1 MRQEIAFWFLRH
13 RPRRL
18 DHLSGRE
25 DGNGGGPARAS
36 LSHPGSAILRKSL
49 WGTSMSDPSDS
60 QSKGQAMPPN
70 PYVERLFE
78 ITPDMLCVATM
89 DGYFKIINP
98 AFERNLGYSL
108 GELKEKPF
116 LDFIHP
122 DDRPATLREME
133 KLSQGEVTLFFEN
146 RYLCKDGSY
155 KWLAWTSHPDLKEGL
170 LYAVARE
177 VTQRKQEIISL
188 RGERTELEEKRTEL
202 MGRVEET
209 QSELQEA
216 EEQLRQAQKM
226 EAVGRLAGGIAHDF
240 NNMLMAIMGF
250 ADIALNEINSPDV
263 ARRCL
268 MEIKGAGKR
277 SANLTRQLL
286 AFGRKQVLEPR
297 RINLNHIV
305 VGMEEILRRGIREN
319 IELVN
324 RFDEN
329 LGVVFVDPVQV
340 EQVMLNL
347 ALNASDAMPDG
358 GELTIET
365 RNVDLGFDFER
376 KHPEVKPGP
385 YALLMISDSGIGM
398 DEATLSRI
406 FEPFFTTKP
415 VGVGTG
421 LGLAM
426 TYGVVK
432 QSGGVIWASSEPG
445 AGTRFEI
452 FFPRVPGENSE
463 SDSAPAVSTP
473 SEGGS
478 ETILLVEDEKVVL
491 DLTASILEASGY
503 QVVTASTPRQALEIM
518 AHQTDPIHLMI
529 TDVVMPN
536 MSGPTLAKRM
546 LAEHPELKL
555 IFMSGYT
562 DDAVVENGFI
572 QPGSVFLQKPFSPDT
587 LKAKVRE
594 LLDSDD

>member
-1 MRQEIAFWFLRH
+1 
-13 RPRRL
+13 
-18 DHLSGRE
+18 
-25 DGNGGGPARAS
+25 
-36 LSHPGSAILRKSL
+36 
-49 WGTSMSDPSDS
+49 MSDPDNS
-60 QSKGQAMPPN
+60 QSQGQPKSPN

-98 AFERNLGYSL
+98 AFEHNLGYCL

-122 DDRPATLREME
+122 DDRPATLKEME

-155 KWLAWTSHPDLKEGL
+155 KWLAWTSYPDPKEGL

-188 RGERTELEEKRTEL
+188 EGERTQLEEKRTEL
-202 MGRVEET
+202 LGKVEET
-209 QSELQEA
+209 QEELHEKEQ
-216 EEQLRQAQKM
+216 QLRQAQKM
-226 EAVGRLAGGIAHDF
+226 ESVGRLAGGIAHDF
-240 NNMLMAIMGF
+240 NNMLMVIMGF
-250 ADIALNEINSPDV
+250 ADIALAQLDSPEV
-263 ARRCL
+263 ARHCL
-268 MEIKGAGKR
+268 TEIKAAGKR
-277 SANLTRQLL
+277 SANLTSQLL

-297 RINLNHIV
+297 RINLNHTLA
-305 VGMEEILRRGIREN
+305 GMTGILRRGIREN

-324 RFDEN
+324 RFGEN
-329 LGVVFVDPVQV
+329 LGVVFVDPVQI

-347 ALNASDAMPDG
+347 AVNASDAMPDG

-365 RNVDLGFDFER
+365 SDVELGLDFVRMQQEA
-376 KHPEVKPGP
+376 EPGP
-385 YALLMISDSGIGM
+385 YVRLVVSDTGIGM
-398 DEATLSRI
+398 DEAILSQI

-421 LGLAM
+421 LGLAT

-432 QSGGVIWASSEPG
+432 QSGGFIRARREPG
-445 AGTRFEI
+445 AGTSFEI
-452 FFPRVPGENSE
+452 YLPRVSGEGAESE
-463 SDSAPAVSTP
+463 RSHPVSMSP
-473 SEGGS
+473 EGGS
-478 ETILLVEDEKVVL
+478 ETILLVEDEHVVL
-491 DLTASILEASGY
+491 DLTASILRSAGY
-503 QVVTASTPRQALEIM
+503 EVVTASTPNEALEKM
-518 AHQTDPIHLMI
+518 AQRSNPVHIMI

-536 MSGPTLAKRM
+536 MSGPKLAKKM
-546 LAEHPELKL
+546 AAEHPGMKL

-562 DDAVVENGFI
+562 DDAVVADGFN
-572 QPGSVFLQKPFSPDT
+572 QPGSAFLQKPFSPGV

-594 LLDSDD
+594 LLDIDD

>member
-1 MRQEIAFWFLRH
+1 
-13 RPRRL
+13 
-18 DHLSGRE
+18 
-25 DGNGGGPARAS
+25 
-36 LSHPGSAILRKSL
+36 
-49 WGTSMSDPSDS
+49 MSDPSDS
-60 QSKGQAMPPN
+60 QGKGQSKPPN

-89 DGYFKIINP
+89 DGYFKVINP
-98 AFERNLGYSL
+98 AFEHNLGYSL

-122 DDRPATLREME
+122 EDLPATRKEME
-133 KLSQGEVTLFFEN
+133 RLGQGEVTLSFEN
-146 RYLCKDGSY
+146 RYLCKDGTY
-155 KWLAWTSHPDLKEGL
+155 KWLAWTSYPDLKEGL

-188 RGERTELEEKRTEL
+188 EGERTELEEKRTEL
-202 MGRVEET
+202 LGRVEET
-209 QSELQEA
+209 QDELYEK

-226 EAVGRLAGGIAHDF
+226 ESVGRLAGGIAHDF
-240 NNMLMAIMGF
+240 NNMLMVIMGF
-250 ADIALNEINSPDV
+250 ADIALSEIDSPDV

-268 MEIKGAGKR
+268 TEIKNAGKR
-277 SANLTRQLL
+277 SANLTSQLL

-297 RINLNHIV
+297 RINLNHTLAE
-305 VGMEEILRRGIREN
+305 MEGILRRGIREN
-319 IELVN
+319 IELIN
-324 RFDEN
+324 HFDED
-329 LGVVFVDPVQV
+329 LGVVFVDPVQI

-347 ALNASDAMPDG
+347 AVNASDAMPDG

-365 RNVDLGFDFER
+365 SNVDLGLEFVR
-376 KHPEVKPGP
+376 KHPEARPGP
-385 YALLMISDSGIGM
+385 YARLVVRDSGIGM
-398 DEATLSRI
+398 DEAVLSQI

-432 QSGGVIWASSEPG
+432 QSGGFIWARSEPG
-445 AGTRFEI
+445 AGTSFEI
-452 FFPRVPGENSE
+452 YLPRVPGEGAESE
-463 SDSAPAVSTP
+463 RAQVVSTP
-473 SEGGS
+473 AEGGS
-478 ETILLVEDEKVVL
+478 EAILLVEDEHVVL
-491 DLTASILEASGY
+491 DLTASILKGAGY
-503 QVVTASTPRQALEIM
+503 KVVTASTPNEALEKM
-518 AHQTDPIHLMI
+518 AQQTDPIHIMI

-536 MSGPTLAKRM
+536 MSGPKLARKM
-546 LAEHPELKL
+546 LAEHPEMKL

-562 DDAVVENGFI
+562 DDAVVENGFR
-572 QPGSVFLQKPFSPDT
+572 QPGSVFLQKPFSPNV

>member
-1 MRQEIAFWFLRH
+1 
-13 RPRRL
+13 
-18 DHLSGRE
+18 
-25 DGNGGGPARAS
+25 
-36 LSHPGSAILRKSL
+36 
-49 WGTSMSDPSDS
+49 MSDPSDS
-60 QSKGQAMPPN
+60 KSQSHPMPPN

-98 AFERNLGYSL
+98 AFEQNLGYSL

-116 LDFIHP
+116 FDFIHP
-122 DDRPATLREME
+122 EDRPATLKEME
-133 KLSQGEVTLFFEN
+133 KLGQGEVTLFFEN

-188 RGERTELEEKRTEL
+188 KGERTELEGERTEL
-202 MGRVEET
+202 LGRVEET
-209 QSELQEA
+209 QEELYEK

-226 EAVGRLAGGIAHDF
+226 ESVGRLAGGIAHDF
-240 NNMLMAIMGF
+240 NNMLMVIMGF
-250 ADIALNEINSPDV
+250 ADIALNQIDSPDV

-268 MEIKGAGKR
+268 TEIKAAGKR
-277 SANLTRQLL
+277 SANLTSQLL

-297 RINLNHIV
+297 RINLNHTLAK
-305 VGMEEILRRGIREN
+305 MEGILRRGIREN
-319 IELVN
+319 IEVIN
-324 RFDEN
+324 RFEEG

-347 ALNASDAMPDG
+347 AVNASDAMPDG

-365 RNVDLGFDFER
+365 SNVDLGLDFVR
-376 KHPEVKPGP
+376 KRPGVEPGP
-385 YALLMISDSGIGM
+385 YARLVVSDSGIGM
-398 DEATLSRI
+398 DEATLSQI
-406 FEPFFTTKP
+406 FEPFFTTKS

-432 QSGGVIWASSEPG
+432 QSGGFIWARSEPG
-445 AGTRFEI
+445 TGTSFEI
-452 FFPRVPGENSE
+452 YLPRVPGEDAESE
-463 SDSAPAVSTP
+463 KAPAVSTP

-478 ETILLVEDEKVVL
+478 ETILLVEDEQVVL
-491 DLTASILEASGY
+491 ELTASVLKGVGY
-503 QVVTASTPRQALEIM
+503 KVVTASTPNQALEKM
-518 AHQTDPIHLMI
+518 AQQTDPIHIMI

-536 MSGPTLAKRM
+536 MSGSKLAKKM
-546 LAEHPELKL
+546 LAEHPEMKL

-562 DDAVVENGFI
+562 DDAVVENGFR
-572 QPGSVFLQKPFSPDT
+572 QPGSVFLRKPFSPDA